1 MKKELIKYLVAN
13 TGALTIQDV
22 ILNFLIAAL
31 IGVVIFMSYKLSHT
45 GAAYSAR
52 FNVSLIMLTLVTTL
66 VMNVIGNNVALSL
79 GMVGALSIVRFRTA
93 IKDSRDTAY
102 IFWCIATGI
111 CCGVQ
116 EYMIAAVGCAVI
128 FIFMI
133 LFGLIRS
140 AERYLIILKGPLNS
154 DASVGKLVDEK
165 FGGKARLVVH
175 NTGNGECEYIY
186 EITDKMLDSAGKNG
200 NVIEYFRKNSDLQ
213 IINIVAQSDEIS
225 R

>member
-1 MKKELIKYLVAN
+1 MKEQLINYMVTS
-13 TGALTIQDV
+13 TGALTIKDV
-22 ILNFLIAAL
+22 LMNFLAAAIIAA
-31 IGVVIFMSYKLSHT
+31 VIYLSYALTHT

-52 FNVSLIMLTLVTTL
+52 FNVSLAMLVLVTTL

-93 IKDSRDTAY
+93 IKDSRDATY

-128 FIFMI
+128 FLFLLIFGMV
-133 LFGLIRS
+133 RNS
-140 AERYLIILKGPLNS
+140 ERYLIIIT
-154 DASVGKLVDEK
+154 GKLNVDSTISRLADEK
-165 FGGKARLVVH
+165 FSGKARLVVH
-175 NTGNGECEYIY
+175 NTGSEDCEYIY
-186 EITDKMLDSAGKNG
+186 EVSEKQLDAASKNG
-200 NVIEYFRKNSDLQ
+200 D
-213 IINIVAQSDEIS
+213 IINFFRNNAELESVNIVSQSDEIS